1 MAVVLIVDDNAST
14 RWVLTDVVTRER
26 HQVLEAED
34 GKEAVE
40 IYRARRPDL
49 VVIDLF
55 MPEHD
60 GFEAIRTLRTEFPD
74 SRIIAVSGDWM
85 VGDKHG
91 LRFAQELGADVTIR
105 KPFNVSVLRA
115 AVNELLA
122 A

>member
-1 MAVVLIVDDNAST
+1 MAVVLIVDDNEST
-14 RWVLTDVVTRER
+14 RWVLTDLVARER
-26 HQVLEAED
+26 HDVLEAKD
-34 GKEAVE
+34 GKEAVDV
-40 IYRARRPDL
+40 YRVFRPDL

-60 GFEAIRTLRTEFPD
+60 GFEAIRTLRAEFPE

-85 VGDKHG
+85 IGDKHG
-91 LRFAQELGADVTIR
+91 LRFARELGADVTIR

-115 AVNELLA
+115 AVVELLA

>member
-1 MAVVLIVDDNAST
+1 MAVVLIVDDNESA
-14 RWVLTDVVTRER
+14 RWVLTDLVTRER
-26 HQVLEAED
+26 HDVLEAKD
-34 GKEAVE
+34 GQEAVDV
-40 IYRARRPDL
+40 YRVFRPDL

-60 GFEAIRTLRTEFPD
+60 GFEAIRTLRAEFPE

-85 VGDKHG
+85 IGDKHG
-91 LRFAQELGADVTIR
+91 LRFARELGADVTIR

-115 AVNELLA
+115 AVAELLA